1 MFLNLYLMKGMS
13 PLKQSTNHRQ
23 RRQPPSIPT
32 TSEVR
37 PLLIIQKRRP
47 FKPGK
52 PPIPQPRTIIKQQ
65 SREPRNYSHQ
75 QVEST
80 NETVTSESENLTDH
94 IAVCGASETSTTLTK
109 KCLDFVVDFLTILGS
124 GKFKM
129 TIFALLIIL
138 RTI

>member
-37 PLLIIQKRRP
+37 PLLIIQNRRP
-47 FKPGK
+47 FKHGK
-52 PPIPQPRTIIKQQ
+52 PPLPPRIIIKQQ

-80 NETVTSESENLTDH
+80 NETVTSESENLSDH
-94 IAVCGASETSTTLTK
+94 IAVSGASETSTTLTN

>member
-13 PLKQSTNHRQ
+13 PLNQSTNQ

-52 PPIPQPRTIIKQQ
+52 PPIPQPRIIIKQQ
-65 SREPRNYSHQ
+65 
-75 QVEST
+75 
-80 NETVTSESENLTDH
+80 ENL
-94 IAVCGASETSTTLTK
+94 ETIVISRSNQQMKL
-109 KCLDFVVDFLTILGS
+109 
-124 GKFKM
+124 
-129 TIFALLIIL
+129 
-138 RTI
+138 